1 MSKKTNSFAFITHH
15 SSLITLFL
23 MKQTYINQLS
33 KHTGEEV
40 TLKGWLYNL
49 RSSGK
54 LMFPQLRDGTGV
66 VQCVVFNKNVTPE
79 VWDSLKGLGQESAM
93 IVQGTVRADE
103 RAPGGYELDVTN
115 AEVVSATHDYPI
127 TPKEHGTEFLMDH
140 RHLWIRSRRQHAIL
154 KVRHTIVRAVRDFLD
169 NDNFT
174 LCDAPIF
181 TPAACEGTT
190 TLFEVD
196 YFDDEKAYLTQSGQ
210 LYNEATAAA
219 FGKVYCFGPTFRA
232 EKSKTRRHLTEFW
245 MVEPEMAYATLD
257 DVMQLCERFL
267 SYIAARVLDER
278 SEELKV
284 LERDTAKL
292 EAIVPPF
299 PRLHYDDAVRMLQE
313 GHERGELET
322 RFEWG
327 GDFGAPDETYLSGH
341 YDKPLMVHRY
351 PAAVKAFYMARDAER
366 AELALGVDVLAPE
379 GYGEVI
385 GGGERA
391 TSLEFLREQIAEHD
405 LPEEA
410 FNWYLDL
417 RRYGSVP
424 HAGFGMGIERCTSW
438 MCGIEHVRETIP
450 FPRMLYRIRP

>member
-1 MSKKTNSFAFITHH
+1 
-15 SSLITLFL
+15 

-33 KHTGEEV
+33 KHIGEEV

-54 LMFPQLRDGTGV
+54 LMFPQLRDGTGI
-66 VQCVVFNKNVTPE
+66 VQGVILKKNVSEET
-79 VWDSLKGLGQESAM
+79 WDALKGLGQESA
-93 IVQGTVRADE
+93 IVVRGTVRADE
-103 RAPGGYELDVTN
+103 RAPGGYELDVVD

-140 RHLWIRSRRQHAIL
+140 RHLWLRSRRQHAIL
-154 KVRHTIVRAVRDFLD
+154 KVRHTVVKAVRDFLD
-169 NDNFT
+169 NDGFT
-174 LCDAPIF
+174 LADAPIF

-257 DVMQLCERFL
+257 DVMDLSERFL
-267 SYIAARVLDER
+267 SYIASRVLEER
-278 SEELKV
+278 AEELKV

-299 PRLHYDDAVRMLQE
+299 PRLQYDEAVRMLQE
-313 GHERGELET
+313 GFERGEVET
-322 RFEWG
+322 KFEWG
-327 GDFGAPDETYLSGH
+327 GDFGAPDETFLSGK

-351 PAAVKAFYMARDAER
+351 PAAVKAFYMARDASR

-391 TSLEFLREQIAEHD
+391 TSLDFLREQIALHE

-417 RRYGSVP
+417 RRYGGVP
-424 HAGFGMGIERCTSW
+424 RAGFGMGIERCTAW

-450 FPRMLYRIRP
+450 FPRMLYRLKP

>member
-1 MSKKTNSFAFITHH
+1 MP
-15 SSLITLFL
+15 
-23 MKQTYINQLS
+23 QTYISDLS
-33 KHTGEEV
+33 QHAGQEV
-40 TLKGWLYNL
+40 VLKGWLYNL

-54 LMFPQLRDGTGV
+54 ILFPQLRDGTGI
-66 VQCVVFNKNVTPE
+66 VQCVVLKNSVTPE
-79 VWDSLKGLGQESAM
+79 IWESLKALGQESALM
-93 IVQGTVRADE
+93 VRGQVREDA
-103 RAPGGYELDVTN
+103 RAPGGYEIDVVEATVIQN
-115 AEVVSATHDYPI
+115 AQDYPI
-127 TPKEHGTEFLMDH
+127 SLKEHGTEFLMDH
-140 RHLWIRSRRQHAIL
+140 RHLWLRSKRQHAVL
-154 KVRHTIVRAVRDFLD
+154 KVRHTVVKAVRDFLD
-169 NDNFT
+169 QDGFT

-196 YFDDEKAYLTQSGQ
+196 YFDGEKAYLTQSGQ

-245 MVEPEMAYATLD
+245 MVEPEMAFATLE
-257 DVMQLCERFL
+257 DVLTLSERFL
-267 SYIAARVLDER
+267 SYIAERVMTER
-278 SEELKV
+278 GEELKT
-284 LERDTAKL
+284 LERDLTKL

-299 PRLHYDDAVRMLQE
+299 PRLHYDDAVKMLHA
-313 GHERGELET
+313 GHDAGELAT

-327 GDFGAPDETYLSGH
+327 GDLGAPDETYLSAK
-341 YDKPLMVHRY
+341 YDKPLMVHHY
-351 PAAVKAFYMARDAER
+351 PAEVKAFYMARDPDR
-366 AELALGVDVLAPE
+366 NELALGVDVLAPE

-391 TSLEFLREQIAEHD
+391 TSLEFLKDQIAAHE
-405 LPEEA
+405 LPQEA
-410 FNWYLDL
+410 FEWYLDL

-424 HAGFGMGIERCTSW
+424 HAGFGMGIERCTAW